1 MQTGTHPSPSF
12 PCRREPIPFR
22 RSRADGNPPHPV
34 VPVQTGTHP
43 PSVVP
48 AKAGTHPI
56 PSFPRRRELIPLPSF
71 PRRREPIPFRHSP
84 RRACPVLD
92 TGTEV
97 RVLLSR
103 GFRGILFQTVP
114 QQPHLV
120 AEGPDFGTRPGA
132 PAKHIRI
139 EARRIRT
146 EMRLAHGG
154 CERGVHIARIARAF
168 APVNDRPSFRRSRA
182 DGNPPLSVVPVQTG
196 THSPPPRR
204 CRSIGR
210 CRSPRPGSRSRRPG
224 REWRRTSSSRRSS
237 CSRRG

>member
-1 MQTGTHPSPSF
+1 MRHGWR
-12 PCRREPIPFR
+12 C
-22 RSRADGNPPHPV
+22 PPL
-34 VPVQTGTHP
+34 
-43 PSVVP
+43 
-48 AKAGTHPI
+48 
-56 PSFPRRRELIPLPSF
+56 PRRQ
-71 PRRREPIPFRHSP
+71 
-84 RRACPVLD
+84 RACPVLD

-103 GFRGILFQTVP
+103 GFRGILVQTVP

-132 PAKHIRI
+132 PTKHIRI

-182 DGNPPLSVVPVQTG
+182 DGNPSSLRRSREGGNPSPARCAIVTPHPSFPRRREPTPRQDAPSRPPIRRSREGGNPLHGKMRHRDPPSVVPAKAG
-196 THSPPPRR
+196 THSPARCAIATPHPSFPRR
-204 CRSIGR
+204 REPT
-210 CRSPRPGSRSRRPG
+210 PRQDAPS
-224 REWRRTSSSRRSS
+224 
-237 CSRRG
+237 